1 MMELVLQLY
10 MRKKPLFK
18 VTVKVGDLQYH
29 IIHPL
34 PRAIRRMFLPFSDFA
49 S

>member
-18 VTVKVGDLQYH
+18 VTVKVGDLQYN

-34 PRAIRRMFLPFSDFA
+34 PRVIRRIFLPFSDFA